1 MGNILLYLIII
12 LSFQVPPNTSNIE
25 QAFLQNDPGLLYLY
39 FPENSKITISLPE
52 PIAFS
57 DLISN
62 QQAFFLFKKIFSS
75 FPSFEFYSVDT
86 PLFLNNN
93 RCIYKARWS
102 FKNKRNNNQYGFHIF
117 FYMVRSEDIND
128 FNSNETWIISEIKA
142 EKI

>member
-1 MGNILLYLIII
+1 MGNILIYLTII
-12 LSFQVPPNTSNIE
+12 LWIQVPPATSNIE
-25 QAFLQNDPGLLYLY
+25 QAFLQNNPKLLYSY
-39 FPENSKITISLPE
+39 FPENIRISISLPD

-62 QQAFFLFKKIFSS
+62 HQAFFLFKKIFAS

-86 PLFLNNN
+86 PLFLNEN
-93 RCIYKARWS
+93 RCIYQARWS

-117 FYMVRSEDIND
+117 FYMVKVEGNND
-128 FNSNETWIISEIKA
+128 FSTNGIWIISEIKA

>member
-1 MGNILLYLIII
+1 MGSVFFSLILII
-12 LSFQVPPNTSNIE
+12 SFQTSPTTSNIE
-25 QAFLQNDPGLLYLY
+25 QAFLQNDPQLLYSY
-39 FPENSKITISLPE
+39 FPENEKISISLPE
-52 PIAFS
+52 PITFS

-86 PLFLNNN
+86 PLFLDTD
-93 RCIYKARWS
+93 RCIYQARWS

-117 FYMVRSEDIND
+117 FFMVKVENISNSDSND
-128 FNSNETWIISEIKA
+128 KWIISEIKA

>member
-1 MGNILLYLIII
+1 MGNILFYLVII
-12 LSFQVPPNTSNIE
+12 LLTQVPPTTSNIE
-25 QAFLQNDPGLLYLY
+25 QAFLQNEPNLLYSY
-39 FPENSKITISLPE
+39 FPENTKISISLPD

-62 QQAFFLFKKIFSS
+62 HQAFFLFKKIFAS

-86 PLFLNNN
+86 PLFFNENQ
-93 RCIYKARWS
+93 CIYQARWS

-117 FYMVRSEDIND
+117 FYMVKVEDIND
-128 FNSNETWIISEIKA
+128 FNANETWIISEIKA